1 MSYVIIL
8 TLIIEIV
15 KGFEEKTDQQC
26 VRKKWISSAVCGLQ
40 RSRQSPEEFGAET
53 SFDRPNAV
61 IAKPRR
67 GCGNPFP
74 RYYRLRLCR
83 KNIEFEFA
91 TANSNISKFR
101 RRRNY
106 IEFPRQRKYIDARAG
121 VPPVPISAVSVARTV
136 YSNARSASEPCP
148 PGPLIRLRRTET
160 PKPPSPTGK
169 AVVEAPPKWTASKAG
184 GASPSPLRVWVRSPT
199 IQHRTLLATGN
210 WRLFC

>member
-1 MSYVIIL
+1 M
-8 TLIIEIV
+8 
-15 KGFEEKTDQQC
+15 
-26 VRKKWISSAVCGLQ
+26 RKKWISSAVCGLQ

-83 KNIEFEFA
+83 KHIEFEFA

-121 VPPVPISAVSVARTV
+121 VPPVPISAVTEGGSSLFQCPLYSACRRSRYPQYPWRGPFIQMPAPQASPALRDPSFVFGARRR
-136 YSNARSASEPCP
+136 RSHLP
-148 PGPLIRLRRTET
+148 PRGRQWLKRRRDGRPRRRE
-160 PKPPSPTGK
+160 
-169 AVVEAPPKWTASKAG
+169 EQAPP
-184 GASPSPLRVWVRSPT
+184 PLRVWVRSPT